1 MQLHAGYIS
10 STISR
15 ELHALK
21 KEESKLKL
29 EGLLQSLCVFDVHGN
44 ITKEINDNPNPYL
57 SVLYNAVSR
66 GIPTLL
72 SHHLESIFANKLEF
86 TTDISDEFVFNFNL
100 NTKFTLKNYFE
111 LLHPADSR
119 YTDRNK
125 FLNTLY
131 AESDFE
137 KAFLTS
143 YLPQE
148 LAFIFDQQRARNTL
162 GASYNNQGRVDFSL
176 EIPYFGIEQR
186 SNRFNQQVKVKTRK
200 KFIVEVDGARYHEDL
215 IDDLKDHEI
224 AQFRHDIH
232 HIKEANSFND
242 SHQLIEKLNK
252 EQYIKQILKNLSLP
266 VENKIEE
273 LQFVFSPIGIARL
286 QKTILHL
293 LLQNP
298 AVTVLKIAVIER
310 DVPCAALAIKD
321 LKEAM
326 NHLSYLSDDFF
337 APEITLKVFT
347 SEAFYIAALHDGNQS
362 VINQNFN
369 PSEYDFVLDIALLN
383 KSFTV
388 AYPNTF
394 QHKNVLQ
401 IRNSHFE
408 DPSFTNRLISS
419 HAIKYKELVNQIGN
433 EQYEPVESTIENIEF
448 FIQYFFRKKSFR
460 EGQLPI
466 INRALS
472 QKSVIGLLPTG
483 GGKSLTYQLV
493 ALLQP
498 GCTIVVDPIKSL
510 MFDQFKSL
518 REIGITRATFINSS
532 LNASER
538 NHATKGLEHGHYQF
552 VFISPERYVIEKFR
566 EALSNASKNN
576 NYFAYVV
583 IDEVHCVSEWGHD
596 FRTPYLDLGENAIK
610 FTHTKSGASIPLIGL
625 TATASF
631 DVLADIER
639 ELKIIDDDGNA
650 IIRFENTVRDEVNY
664 KIVHN
669 IANFEGIT
677 LHSRYIRNH
686 IGASKATQLVH
697 LLQNATNELERI
709 NKDDFID
716 SITAQSYQ
724 NFLPGYLKSKET
736 ITNGKEKFPNY
747 DSYRTR
753 QLRQLKIDELKW
765 KKSDDKYIMGAV
777 VFCPHKSGSHGV
789 SSIVEKLESEFSE
802 IETGYF
808 VGGNESDTEETSFIY
823 QERFINS
830 EIGAMVATKAFGM
843 GIDKSN
849 VRITAHINIP
859 QSIESFVQEAGRAG
873 RDNKMSLS
881 YVILN
886 DQIQEIYK
894 NDDATS
900 NELVPFWSDHEI
912 LLYFHNNSFKGKLK
926 ERQTLFELRSA
937 ITFPSSSRINLLQQQ
952 VNEFLEVDY
961 LTLSFGGG
969 ANQFKIYINDSERG
983 DSLGFYNL
991 ENKQIGKY
999 PYLDPLLQNK
1009 ALELTQSLFDQI
1021 NISGAVFIKNHLEEF
1036 TVKQNSQTGIERR
1049 LNEMGVGEMDSM
1061 HIPFENK
1068 FISDKSYD
1076 GFGIILNELHLESI
1090 LKCKTIKLFIDN
1102 GKLSQAQIKSTLK
1115 TSIEKGLSDDEFIEI
1130 LAQYNAEFIKEL
1142 NQDDLKRAYLK
1153 PRSQEDTS
1161 KAIFRLVSLGIINN
1175 YTIDYQN
1182 KLFKVYFEKKQE
1194 GFYFN
1199 KLTTILSRYSS
1210 SQIAEQTI
1218 NQLKLEREIELN
1230 GGLATE
1236 ISICIEFL
1244 TDFIYD
1250 RIADKRKRAIDD
1262 MLGLCQRAI
1271 AIENDPIKQ
1280 NLQVKEEIYYYFNAK
1295 YSRFNNV
1302 AIIKKGNNHIEE
1314 TASLI
1319 VDHDNQLDSK
1329 TILWKYIELVA
1340 NDETGSFIDN
1350 IKHLRGACM
1359 RMIRAFDDPIYIILK
1374 AYTLFILA
1382 EKTNDLLEEATSEM
1396 ISGFSKRIEKA
1407 DQNVNVQNEMNE
1419 IIEKLLTIV
1428 SNPDVIKALQE
1439 MKNAVNIIYYS
1450 SWTKKFR
1457 TRITKNMNYD
1467 Q

>member
-1 MQLHAGYIS
+1 MQLHAGFIS

-15 ELHALK
+15 ELSALK
-21 KEESKLKL
+21 KEESKLKI
-29 EGLLQSLCVFDVHGN
+29 EGLLQSLCVFDVYGN
-44 ITKEINDNPNPYL
+44 INSEINENPNPYL

-86 TTDISDEFVFNFNL
+86 TTDISDEFVFNFDL
-100 NTKFTLKNYFE
+100 NPKFTLKNYFE

-119 YTDRNK
+119 YTDRNN
-125 FLNTLY
+125 FLNISF
-131 AESDFE
+131 AESNFE

-148 LAFIFDQQRARNTL
+148 LSFLFDQQRARNTL
-162 GASYNNQGRVDFSL
+162 GAGHNNQGRVDFSL
-176 EIPYFGIEQR
+176 EIPYFGKEQR
-186 SNRFNQQVKVKTRK
+186 TNRFNQQVKVKTRK
-200 KFIVEVDGARYHEDL
+200 KFIVEVDGAGYHEDL

-232 HIKEANSFND
+232 HVREATSFND
-242 SHQLIEKLNK
+242 SNQLIEKLNA
-252 EQYIKQILKNLSLP
+252 EQYIKQTLKNLSLP
-266 VENKIEE
+266 IENKIDE

-298 AVTVLKIAVIER
+298 ELTELKIAVIER
-310 DVPCAALAIKD
+310 DVPCAALAIED
-321 LKEAM
+321 LKATM
-326 NHLSYLSDDFF
+326 NHLSKLSVDFF
-337 APEITLKVFT
+337 TPEIILKVFT
-347 SEAFYIAALHDGNQS
+347 SEAFYNADLHDGNQS

-388 AYPNTF
+388 NYPNTF
-394 QHKNVLQ
+394 EHKNILK
-401 IRNSHFE
+401 IRNCHFE

-419 HAIKYKELVNQIGN
+419 QAIKYKELVNQIGN
-433 EQYEPVESTIENIEF
+433 EQYEPIESTVENIEF
-448 FIQYFFRKKSFR
+448 FIQYFFRLKSFR
-460 EGQLPI
+460 DGQLPI

-498 GCTIVVDPIKSL
+498 GCTIVVDPIMSL

-532 LNASER
+532 LTASER
-538 NHATKGLEHGHYQF
+538 NYATKGLENGHYQF

-566 EALSNASKNN
+566 EALSNATKNN
-576 NYFAYVV
+576 NYFACVV

-610 FTHTKSGASIPLIGL
+610 YTHTKSGASIPLIGL

-639 ELKIIDDDGNA
+639 ELRIKDDDGNA

-664 KIVHN
+664 KIVQN
-669 IANFEGIT
+669 SANFEGIS
-677 LHSRYIRNH
+677 LHSRSIRNH
-686 IGASKATQLVH
+686 IGASKTTQLAH
-697 LLQNATNELERI
+697 WLQNVTKELERV
-709 NKDDFID
+709 NKEDYID
-716 SITAQSYQ
+716 SITAQSYD
-724 NFLPGYLKSKET
+724 NFLPGYLKSKESSS
-736 ITNGKEKFPNY
+736 NGKVKFPNY
-747 DSYRTR
+747 DSYRKH
-753 QLRQLKIDELKW
+753 QLRQLKIDEIKW
-765 KKSDDKYIMGAV
+765 KKSDDKYVMGAV
-777 VFCPHKSGSHGV
+777 IFCPHKSGSHGV
-789 SSIVEKLESEFSE
+789 TTLVDKLGTELPEV
-802 IETGYF
+802 ETGYF
-808 VGGNESDTEETSFIY
+808 VGGNEGDVEENSFIN
-823 QERFINS
+823 QERFIKS
-830 EIGAMVATKAFGM
+830 EIGIMVATKAFGM

-873 RDNKMSLS
+873 RDKKISLS
-881 YVILN
+881 YVLLN

-894 NDDATS
+894 NDDAKS

-952 VNEFLEVDY
+952 VNEILEVDY
-961 LTLSFGGG
+961 LTLSFGRG
-969 ANQFKIYINDSERG
+969 ANQYKIYINDSEKG

-1009 ALELTQSLFDQI
+1009 ALELTLSLINQI
-1021 NISGAVFIKNHLEEF
+1021 NISGAISIKNHLEEF

-1049 LNEMGVGEMDSM
+1049 LNEMEMGEKDSM

-1068 FISDKSYD
+1068 FISDKSND

-1090 LKCKTIKLFIDN
+1090 LKCKTIKSLIDN
-1102 GKLSQAQIKSTLK
+1102 GKLSQVQIKTTLK
-1115 TSIEKGLSDDEFIEI
+1115 TSIEKGYNDDEFIEV
-1130 LAQYNAEFIKEL
+1130 LAQYNSEFINEL

-1161 KAIFRLVSLGIINN
+1161 KAIFRLVSLGIIDS

-1182 KLFKVYFEKKQE
+1182 KLFKVDFKKKQN
-1194 GFYFN
+1194 GYYY
-1199 KLTTILSRYSS
+1199 KRLSAILSRYSS

-1218 NQLKLEREIELN
+1218 SKLKSEREIEFN
-1230 GGLATE
+1230 EGLATE

-1262 MLGLCQRAI
+1262 MLRLCQRAI

-1295 YSRFNNV
+1295 YSRYDNV
-1302 AIIKKGNNHIEE
+1302 AIIKKGDSQVEE
-1314 TASLI
+1314 PASLLD
-1319 VDHDNQLDSK
+1319 DHEKQLDSK
-1329 TILWKYIELVA
+1329 VILWKYIELVKS
-1340 NDETGSFIDN
+1340 DETGSFIDN

-1359 RMIRAFDDPIYIILK
+1359 RMIRAYDDPIYIILK

-1407 DQNVNVQNEMNE
+1407 DQNVKVQDEMNE

-1439 MKNAVNIIYYS
+1439 IKNAVNLIYYS

>member
-15 ELHALK
+15 ELYALK

-44 ITKEINDNPNPYL
+44 INAEINENPNPYL

-86 TTDISDEFVFNFNL
+86 TTDISDEFVFNFDL
-100 NTKFTLKNYFE
+100 KPKFKLKNYFE

-119 YTDRNK
+119 YTDRNN
-125 FLNTLY
+125 FLNISF
-131 AESDFE
+131 AESNFE

-148 LAFIFDQQRARNTL
+148 LSFLFDQQRARNTL
-162 GASYNNQGRVDFSL
+162 GADRNNQGRVDFSL

-186 SNRFNQQVKVKTRK
+186 TNRFNQQVKVKTRK

-232 HIKEANSFND
+232 HVKEASSFND
-242 SHQLIEKLNK
+242 SNELIEKLNA
-252 EQYIKQILKNLSLP
+252 EQYIKQTLKNLSLP
-266 VENKIEE
+266 IENKIDE

-298 AVTVLKIAVIER
+298 ELTELKIAVIER
-310 DVPCAALAIKD
+310 DVPCAALAIED
-321 LKEAM
+321 LKAAM
-326 NHLSYLSDDFF
+326 NHLSNLSVDFF
-337 APEITLKVFT
+337 VPEISLKVFT
-347 SEAFYIAALHDGNQS
+347 SEAFYNADLHDGNQS

-388 AYPNTF
+388 NYPNTF
-394 QHKNVLQ
+394 EYKNVLK

-408 DPSFTNRLISS
+408 DSSFTNRLISS
-419 HAIKYKELVNQIGN
+419 QAIKYRDLVNQIGN
-433 EQYEPVESTIENIEF
+433 EQYEPVESTVENIEY

-460 EGQLPI
+460 DGQLPI

-493 ALLQP
+493 SLLQP

-532 LNASER
+532 LTASER
-538 NHATKGLEHGHYQF
+538 NYATRGLEHGYYQF

-566 EALSNASKNN
+566 EALSNATKNN

-610 FTHTKSGASIPLIGL
+610 YTHTKSGASIPLIGL

-639 ELKIIDDDGNA
+639 ELRIKDDDGNA

-664 KIVHN
+664 KIVRN
-669 IANFEGIT
+669 SANFEGIS
-677 LHSRYIRNH
+677 LHSRFIRNH
-686 IGASKATQLVH
+686 IGDSKSTQLAH
-697 LLQNATNELERI
+697 WLQNVTNELERV
-709 NKDDFID
+709 NKKDFID
-716 SITAQSYQ
+716 SITTQSYD
-724 NFLPGYLKSKET
+724 NFLPGYLKSKESSN
-736 ITNGKEKFPNY
+736 NGKIKFPNY
-747 DSYRTR
+747 DSYRKH
-753 QLRQLKIDELKW
+753 QLRQLKIDEINW
-765 KKSDDKYIMGAV
+765 KKSDGQYAMGAV
-777 VFCPHKSGSHGV
+777 IFCPHKSGSHGV
-789 SSIVEKLESEFSE
+789 TALVDKLGTELPE

-808 VGGNESDTEETSFIY
+808 VGGNEGDVEETSFIN

-830 EIGAMVATKAFGM
+830 DLGIMVATKAFGM

-873 RDNKMSLS
+873 RDKKMSLS
-881 YVILN
+881 YIMLN

-894 NDDATS
+894 NDDEKS
-900 NELVPFWSDHEI
+900 KELVPFWSDHEI

-926 ERQTLFELRSA
+926 ERQTLFELRSV

-952 VNEFLEVDY
+952 VNELLEVDF
-961 LTLSFGGG
+961 LTLKFGRG
-969 ANQFKIYINDSERG
+969 ASQYKIYINDSEKG

-991 ENKQIGKY
+991 ENEQIGKY

-1009 ALELTQSLFDQI
+1009 ALELTLSLINQI
-1021 NISGAVFIKNHLEEF
+1021 NISGAISIKNHLEEF

-1049 LNEMGVGEMDSM
+1049 LNEMEMGEKDSM

-1068 FISDKSYD
+1068 FISDKTND

-1090 LKCKTIKLFIDN
+1090 LKCKTIKSLIDN
-1102 GKLSQAQIKSTLK
+1102 GKLSQVQIKTTLK
-1115 TSIEKGLSDDEFIEI
+1115 TSIEKGYNDDEFIEV
-1130 LAQYNAEFIKEL
+1130 LAQYNSEFINEL

-1161 KAIFRLVSLGIINN
+1161 KAIFRLVSLGIIDS

-1182 KLFKVYFEKKQE
+1182 KLFKIDFKKKQN
-1194 GFYFN
+1194 GFYY
-1199 KLTTILSRYSS
+1199 KRLSAILTRYSS

-1218 NQLKLEREIELN
+1218 SNLKSEREIEFN
-1230 GGLATE
+1230 EGLATE

-1295 YSRFNNV
+1295 YSRYNNV
-1302 AIIKKGNNHIEE
+1302 AIIKKGESQVEE
-1314 TASLI
+1314 PASLLE
-1319 VDHDNQLDSK
+1319 DHEKQLDSK
-1329 TILWKYIELVA
+1329 VILWKYIELVKS
-1340 NDETGSFIDN
+1340 DETGSFIDN

-1359 RMIRAFDDPIYIILK
+1359 RMIRAYDDPIYIILK

-1396 ISGFSKRIEKA
+1396 ISGFSKRIHA
-1407 DQNVNVQNEMNE
+1407 SDQSAKVQDEMNE

-1428 SNPDVIKALQE
+1428 SNPDIINALHE
-1439 MKNAVNIIYYS
+1439 MKNAVNLIYYS
-1450 SWTKKFR
+1450 VWTKKFR